1 MVHKALVNCTC
12 RHSNRSFI
20 FHWSVFVDVD
30 GSGLDVPPG
39 SHSSVRSSGD
49 GSSCDTP
56 PVNQCTS
63 STDDGR
69 IDRGKY
75 CDCCYCELFGYAA
88 VSEVTM
94 NIMTQQ
100 SSLLC
105 TTDVQGQYGTF
116 LVREGGGGRKTRRI
130 TAK

>member
-1 MVHKALVNCTC
+1 MVHKALVTGNCTC
-12 RHSNRSFI
+12 RHSNSSFI

-39 SHSSVRSSGD
+39 SPSSVQSSGD

-63 STDDGR
+63 STDDGQTDCCS
-69 IDRGKY
+69 I
-75 CDCCYCELFGYAA
+75 DCCYCEFFGHAA

-94 NIMTQQ
+94 NIMTQ
-100 SSLLC
+100 
-105 TTDVQGQYGTF
+105 
-116 LVREGGGGRKTRRI
+116 
-130 TAK
+130 